1 MLFDY
6 GGADVDDDDDDDD
19 IGTSQGLSV
28 ANARRRQF
36 DDIGEVNLG
45 QNAGVTRD
53 QLEQLR
59 QDIRT
64 GLNDTLFTRL
74 HNMEEVQSLS

>member
-1 MLFDY
+1 MN
-6 GGADVDDDDDDDD
+6 DDDDHAGD
-19 IGTSQGLSV
+19 IGTAKGLSV
-28 ANARRRQF
+28 ADVRHRQF

-64 GLNDTLFTRL
+64 SLNDTLFTRL
-74 HNMEEVQSLS
+74 HNMEEVQL